1 MNLEITAEQAQ
12 VLATLLEGAVGDLSA
27 EIAGTEN
34 PSFRADLLDRR
45 RALRDVAEALGR
57 LLGAIGVVPEASDAL
72 AREMAHPGD

>member
-1 MNLEITAEQAQ
+1 MKLEITPEQAQ
-12 VLATLLEGAVGDLSA
+12 ALASLLKGAVGDLSA

-45 RALRDVAEALGR
+45 RALREVAETLGR
-57 LLGAIGVVPEASDAL
+57 LLGATGVVPEAPDAL